1 MAEIP
6 LFVPVFTEE
15 MKEAAI
21 NALENEFFVMGESV
35 RLFEE
40 EFAGYCGTKHAV
52 AVSSGTAALRLS
64 LLAFGVKPGD
74 MVVTTSNSFVA
85 TANSI
90 VHAGGK
96 PVFTD
101 IEASTGNMN
110 PDKMDF
116 AGSSSKDMKGIM
128 PVHLYGNPAR
138 LEEIKDVAGKGWNG
152 FVLEDACQAHGAEY
166 KSRKVGSIGDA
177 GCFSFYSAKNMTV
190 GGDGGMVVTNSE
202 EVAERVA
209 MLRDCGRKSKYEHT
223 MVGYTNRLNTINAA
237 IGRVQLKC
245 LDGWNGKRRQLARIY
260 RSMLPGDILLSDT
273 KGSVPVY
280 HLFVIRSKQRDA
292 LQKHLDDNGIG
303 TGIHYPLP
311 VHLQPVYMEMFG
323 FRGGEFPVAERFAN
337 EALSLPMY
345 PGLEK
350 DKVKF
355 VCEKVL
361 EFCDG

>member
-15 MKEAAI
+15 MKEAAV

-35 RLFEE
+35 HLFEE
-40 EFAGYCGTKHAV
+40 EFARYCGTKHAV

-74 MVVTTSNSFVA
+74 RVMTTSNSFVA

-138 LEEIKDVAGKGWNG
+138 LEEIKDVAGKGWGG

-190 GGDGGMVVTNSE
+190 GGDGGMVVTNNKDI
-202 EVAERVA
+202 AERVA
-209 MLRDCGRKSKYEHT
+209 ILRDCGRKSKYEHT
-223 MVGYTNRLNTINAA
+223 MIGYTNRLNTINAA

-245 LDGWNGKRRQLARIY
+245 LDEWNGKRRKLAGIY
-260 RSMLPGDILLSDT
+260 RKTLPDDMLLSDT
-273 KGSVPVY
+273 KDSIPVY

-292 LQKHLDDNGIG
+292 LRKHLDDNGIG

-311 VHLQPVYMEMFG
+311 VHLQPVYMKMFG
-323 FRGGEFPVAERFAN
+323 FKGGEFPVAERFAN

-345 PGLEK
+345 PGLEE